1 MHIPSPANSYNFL
14 QLFIAHSRFWLTI
27 SIRFFLLKRSNAFS
41 NRLVVCWY
49 FLSHLRFS
57 REHTF
62 SKYNP
67 VLNTIQT
74 RNLHE
79 NVGEIFWEE
88 NLTLFLL
95 NKYKY
100 LQMSE
105 QGRRKVWKSGGG
117 ACSTVVGIICP
128 PGWDR
133 VNCFAKNWGGGKPP
147 SPPLATALQSKSHKK
162 RIRCFFTQDNH
173 Y

>member
-1 MHIPSPANSYNFL
+1 MTFMELQVEAMEVQIVLFQFPQLKPAAFTIRILLTLSLVTCNIKHAPHNLHTYLIESECTSPLRHILTIFL

-79 NVGEIFWEE
+79 NVGEIF
-88 NLTLFLL
+88 
-95 NKYKY
+95 
-100 LQMSE
+100 
-105 QGRRKVWKSGGG
+105 
-117 ACSTVVGIICP
+117 
-128 PGWDR
+128 
-133 VNCFAKNWGGGKPP
+133 
-147 SPPLATALQSKSHKK
+147 
-162 RIRCFFTQDNH
+162 
-173 Y
+173 

>member
-1 MHIPSPANSYNFL
+1 MLTTLLLPPSDFQTLLRPCTNRFKHAPHNLHMYLPDRIRMHIPSPANSYNFL

-57 REHTF
+57 RELTF

-88 NLTLFLL
+88 NLTLFVL

-100 LQMSE
+100 LIQMS
-105 QGRRKVWKSGGG
+105 QSGK
-117 ACSTVVGIICP
+117 I
-128 PGWDR
+128 
-133 VNCFAKNWGGGKPP
+133 
-147 SPPLATALQSKSHKK
+147 LSK
-162 RIRCFFTQDNH
+162 
-173 Y
+173 